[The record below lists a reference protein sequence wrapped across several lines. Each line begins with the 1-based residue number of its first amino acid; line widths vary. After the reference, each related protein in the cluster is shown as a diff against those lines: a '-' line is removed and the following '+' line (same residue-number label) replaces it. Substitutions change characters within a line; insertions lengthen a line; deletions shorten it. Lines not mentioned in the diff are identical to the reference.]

1 MNIETI
7 TIVLHMNYK
16 LLVLLFCTL
25 FLVSSCLDDTEDT
38 MEETPKV
45 EDAAIL
51 FIRNAVKEVN
61 AIRASGT
68 TCGTTPYSPVAAL
81 IWNEQLAAAALR
93 HAKDMQTNNF
103 FNHKGSDN
111 SQVDKRV
118 TDTGYNWSAVGE
130 NIAKG
135 YNSLSSVMA
144 GWKGSA
150 THCQNLM
157 SAEYT
162 EFGIANVGDIWVQ
175 VLAKKR

>member
-1 MNIETI
+1 MN
-7 TIVLHMNYK
+7 HK
-16 LLVLLFCTL
+16 LFVLLFCNL
-25 FLVSSCLDDTEDT
+25 CLVSSCLDDTEDVL
-38 MEETPKV
+38 EETPKI
-45 EDAAIL
+45 EDATTI
-51 FIRNAVKEVN
+51 FVSNAMKEVN
-61 AIRASGT
+61 TIRASGA
-68 TCGTTPYSPVAAL
+68 TCGTTPYTSVAAL
-81 IWNEQLAAAALR
+81 TWNDQLAAAALR
-93 HAKDMQTNNF
+93 HAKDMQTNSF

-118 TDTGYNWSAVGE
+118 ADAGYNWSTVGE

-144 GWKGSA
+144 GWKGSP

-157 SAEYT
+157 SADYT